1 MSKRQILAIILGL
14 GISGSV
20 VYSAE
25 NCDIGAHQELLKR
38 PNPSVLSRV
47 RELALNPSQK
57 TKFRLMKKNYIKSER
72 LLNRQ
77 FIATNTKLNQ
87 LIKTPKIDESQMS
100 QLLFELN
107 ANMVASQTEM
117 TLLKHQLYTILI
129 DAQKVKY
136 KQLQEEER
144 QYFRLWAQCQ
154 DQLLK
159 KLNKPNYN
167 PLANLDKLK
176 LNAAQKVKINPLISA
191 LQDQDQQTFL
201 DFDDSALSTNE
212 MEKQLVQTTDAIDL
226 NKLQEFV
233 TQQERLLVE
242 VQKRRVITYHQI
254 YQLLDE
260 KQKIQ
265 FMTL

>member
-1 MSKRQILAIILGL
+1 MIKRQILLIILGL
-14 GISGSV
+14 GISSSAA
-20 VYSAE
+20 YSAE
-25 NCDIGAHQELLKR
+25 NCDISAHQELLNL
-38 PNPSVLSRV
+38 PNPSVLSRIS
-47 RELALNPSQK
+47 ELDLNPSQK
-57 TKFRLMKKNYIKSER
+57 TKFRLMKKNYTKSER

-107 ANMVASQTEM
+107 SNMVASQTEM
-117 TLLKHQLYTILI
+117 TLLRHQLYTILK
-129 DAQKVKY
+129 DAQKAKY
-136 KQLQEEER
+136 KALQEEEH

-159 KLNKPNYN
+159 KPNKPNYD
-167 PLANLDKLK
+167 PLAHLDKLK
-176 LNAAQKVKINPLISA
+176 LNPAQKAKINPLIKE
-191 LQDQDQQTFL
+191 LQQKDQQTFL
-201 DFDDSALSTNE
+201 DFDGSALSTNE

-233 TQQERLLVE
+233 TQQEKLLVE
-242 VQKRRVITYHQI
+242 VQKRIVITYHKI